1 MDNCLLSEVIT
12 KTLLS
17 PASRLS
23 KAWVNTTPCRSIVAP
38 PSLEA
43 IVVSAAEGG
52 LVTPV
57 MLDIASVTEA
67 L

>member
-1 MDNCLLSEVIT
+1 MDNCLLSEVTT

-17 PASRLS
+17 AESRLS

-43 IVVSAAEGG
+43 IVSEAEGEF
-52 LVTPV
+52 VTPV
-57 MLDIASVTEA
+57 MLDMASVTN
-67 L
+67 